1 MDSLQHLAPRHT
13 TRLDRRVA
21 EQAPTARR
29 GQRPSGF
36 TLVEA
41 AVTLA
46 ILAVLACGAAPSFSG
61 LIERQRLAGLAAQLA
76 SDVQFVRSESVLRN
90 ETLRL
95 SFYGAAW
102 GSCYVVHS
110 GSRSQCSC
118 TAASNEA
125 TCIAGATQIRTVIVP
140 TSAGASVQANV
151 SSILFDPLHGT
162 STPTGTLRVT
172 SPAAGAIHHVV
183 NVLGRVR
190 TCSPDGP
197 VPAIPGY
204 RVC

>member
-1 MDSLQHLAPRHT
+1 MDSLQHTPRHT
-13 TRLDRRVA
+13 ASQRLRR
-21 EQAPTARR
+21 QP
-29 GQRPSGF
+29 GF

-46 ILAVLACGAAPSFSG
+46 ILAVLASGAAPSFHR

-76 SDVQFVRSESVLRN
+76 TDVQFVRSEAVLRN
-90 ETLRL
+90 EALRL
-95 SFYGAAW
+95 SFYSAVWGA
-102 GSCYVVHS
+102 CYVVHS
-110 GSRSQCSC
+110 GARNQCSC
-118 TAASNEA
+118 TAASAEA
-125 TCIAGATQIRTVIVP
+125 TCVADAAQIKTVIVP

-162 STPTGTLRVT
+162 STPTGTLRVV
-172 SPAAGAIHHVV
+172 SPAAGSIHHVV

-197 VPAIPGY
+197 IPALPGY

>member
-1 MDSLQHLAPRHT
+1 MDSLQYT
-13 TRLDRRVA
+13 TRNASR
-21 EQAPTARR
+21 PARR
-29 GQRPSGF
+29 AASRHPTLPHGRRSRGF
-36 TLVEA
+36 TLIEA
-41 AVTLA
+41 AATLA
-46 ILAVLACGAAPSFSG
+46 ILAVLACGAAPSFHG

-76 SDVQFVRSESVLRN
+76 TDVQFTRSESILRN
-90 ETLRL
+90 EALRL
-95 SFYGAAW
+95 SFYSEAW

-110 GSRSQCSC
+110 GARDQCSC
-118 TAASNEA
+118 SAGSSAA
-125 TCIAGATQIRTVIVP
+125 TCIEDATQIKTVRVP

-162 STPTGTLRVT
+162 STPTGTLRVR
-172 SPAAGAIHHVV
+172 SPAVGSIHHVV

-197 VPAIPGY
+197 APAIPGY

>member
-1 MDSLQHLAPRHT
+1 MDSLQHTLLQINALTRPGTGRVPAPRRHLH
-13 TRLDRRVA
+13 RH
-21 EQAPTARR
+21 
-29 GQRPSGF
+29 GF

-46 ILAVLACGAAPSFSG
+46 ILAVLACGAAPSFRG

-76 SDVQFVRSESVLRN
+76 ADVQFVRSASVLRN
-90 ETLRL
+90 EALRL
-95 SFYGAAW
+95 SFYNAAW

-110 GSRSQCSC
+110 GARNQCSC
-118 TAASNEA
+118 SATSNQA
-125 TCIAGATQIRTVIVP
+125 TCTAGASEIKTVLIP
-140 TSAGASVQANV
+140 TERGASVQANV

-162 STPTGTLRVT
+162 STPTGTLRVL
-172 SPAAGAIHHVV
+172 SPTAGAIHHVV

-190 TCSPDGP
+190 TCSPDG
-197 VPAIPGY
+197 VIPAVSGY

>member
-1 MDSLQHLAPRHT
+1 MDSLQHAPRHT
-13 TRLDRRVA
+13 ARQARLAAKRASTSRS
-21 EQAPTARR
+21 P
-29 GQRPSGF
+29 QRGF

-46 ILAVLACGAAPSFSG
+46 ILAVLVCGAAPSFCG

-76 SDVQFVRSESVLRN
+76 GDVQFVRSTSVLRN
-90 ETLRL
+90 EALRL
-95 SFYGAAW
+95 SFYSAAW

-110 GSRSQCSC
+110 GLRSQCSC
-118 TAASNEA
+118 SADSNEA
-125 TCIAGATQIRTVIVP
+125 TCIAGATQIKTVVVP

-162 STPTGTLRVT
+162 STPTGTLRVV
-172 SPAAGAIHHVV
+172 SPTAGSIHHVV

-190 TCSPDGP
+190 TCTPDGP
-197 VPAIPGY
+197 APAIPGY

>member
-1 MDSLQHLAPRHT
+1 MDSLQHTPRQPAPQARIAARHT
-13 TRLDRRVA
+13 STS
-21 EQAPTARR
+21 QPHQR
-29 GQRPSGF
+29 GL

-76 SDVQFVRSESVLRN
+76 TDVQFVRSESVLRN
-90 ETLRL
+90 EALRL
-95 SFYGAAW
+95 SFYNAAW

-118 TAASNEA
+118 AVASSEA
-125 TCIAGATQIRTVIVP
+125 TCIAGATQIKTVIVP
-140 TSAGASVQANV
+140 TSSGASVQANV

-162 STPTGTLRVT
+162 STPTGTLRVV
-172 SPAAGAIHHVV
+172 SPAAGSIHHVV

-197 VPAIPGY
+197 IPALPGY